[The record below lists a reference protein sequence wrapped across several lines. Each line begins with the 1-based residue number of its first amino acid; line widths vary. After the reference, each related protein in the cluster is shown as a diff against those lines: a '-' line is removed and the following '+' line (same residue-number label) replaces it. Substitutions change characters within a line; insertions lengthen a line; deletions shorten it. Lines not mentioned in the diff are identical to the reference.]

1 MGTSRNGGATAK
13 NVAKGVQVSISSIS
27 GEFRTHQT
35 TKEDGTVVTHRALL
49 LKAPGLENDT
59 LYFPISKLVALGSA
73 VNPMFGI
80 YWQIKLSES
89 NGEARKRNMMLKIAE
104 QISYEA
110 TYVKHE
116 AGQQDGDV
124 VYTMDGWHAETECV
138 KFTKYLEE
146 CIDKVCNVS
155 LD

>member
-1 MGTSRNGGATAK
+1 MSTSRKGGATAK
-13 NVAKGVQVSISSIS
+13 NVANCVQVSISSIS

-73 VNPMFGI
+73 VNPMFGL
-80 YWQIKLSES
+80 YWQAKLAEG
-89 NGEARKRNMMLKIAE
+89 NVEARKRIIMLAIAKH
-104 QISYEA
+104 ISYDA

-124 VYTMDGWHAETECV
+124 VYTMDGWHAETESV
-138 KFTKYLEE
+138 KFDKSLEE
-146 CIDKVCNVS
+146 AIDKVCNVS

>member
-1 MGTSRNGGATAK
+1 MSTSRNGGATAK
-13 NVAKGVQVSISSIS
+13 NVAKGVQVVISSIS

-73 VNPMFGI
+73 VNPMFGL
-80 YWQIKLSES
+80 YWQAKLAEG
-89 NGEARKRNMMLKIAE
+89 NVEARKRIIMLAIAKH
-104 QISYEA
+104 ISYEA

-138 KFTKYLEE
+138 KFDKALEE
-146 CIDKVCNVS
+146 AIDKVCNVS

>member
-1 MGTSRNGGATAK
+1 MSTSRKGGATAK
-13 NVAKGVQVSISSIS
+13 NVANDVKVSISSIS

-49 LKAPGLENDT
+49 LKVPGLENDT

-110 TYVKHE
+110 TYVHHE
-116 AGQQDGDV
+116 VGQQDGDV

-138 KFTKYLEE
+138 KFTKHLEE
-146 CIDKVCNVS
+146 CIDKVCNVP

>member
-1 MGTSRNGGATAK
+1 MSTSRNGGATAK
-13 NVAKGVQVSISSIS
+13 NVANGVQVSISSIS

-49 LKAPGLENDT
+49 IKAPGLENDT

-73 VNPMFGI
+73 VNPMFGL
-80 YWQIKLSES
+80 YWQAKLAEG
-89 NGEARKRNMMLKIAE
+89 NVEARKRIIMLAIAKH
-104 QISYEA
+104 ISYDA

-124 VYTMDGWHAETECV
+124 IYTMDGWHAETESV
-138 KFTKYLEE
+138 KLVGYA
-146 CIDKVCNVS
+146 
-155 LD
+155 

>member
-1 MGTSRNGGATAK
+1 MSTSRNGGATAK

-73 VNPMFGI
+73 VNPMFGL
-80 YWQIKLSES
+80 YWQAKLAEG
-89 NGEARKRNMMLKIAE
+89 NVEARKRIIMLAIAKH
-104 QISYEA
+104 ISYDA
-110 TYVKHE
+110 TYVEHE
-116 AGQQDGDV
+116 EGQQIGGV
-124 VYTMDGWHAETECV
+124 VYTMKGWHAETESV
-138 KFTKYLEE
+138 KFDKVLEE
-146 CIDKVCNVS
+146 AIDKVCNVS

>member
-1 MGTSRNGGATAK
+1 MSTSRNGGATAK
-13 NVAKGVQVSISSIS
+13 NVANDVKVSISSIS

-146 CIDKVCNVS
+146 CIDKVCNVP

>member
-1 MGTSRNGGATAK
+1 MSTSRKGGATAK
-13 NVAKGVQVSISSIS
+13 NVANGVQVSISSIS

-49 LKAPGLENDT
+49 LKVPGLENDT

-80 YWQIKLSES
+80 YWQIKLSDS

-110 TYVKHE
+110 TYVHHE

-138 KFTKYLEE
+138 KFTKHLEE
-146 CIDKVCNVS
+146 CIDKVCNVP